1 MSNKISTEG
10 ETGNSTNH
18 DLKGP
23 SSSSPTVPIL
33 NIPRPTSSSI
43 SPNQMVSS
51 SNDAAAHNKAI
62 DEPEVMVL
70 DDDEDM
76 DQEVL
81 VKHFDQNIY
90 EQIDNFSSHHYH
102 SLHCSCYILLS
113 YRQTVM
119 GMVESMTR
127 LVVLVL
133 MTGNL
138 GWEVAN

>member
-51 SNDAAAHNKAI
+51 SNDAAAHNKTIA
-62 DEPEVMVL
+62 EPEVMVL

-81 VKHFDQNIY
+81 VTDFDQNIY
-90 EQIDNFSSHHYH
+90 EQIIFLLTIIIHY
-102 SLHCSCYILLS
+102 I
-113 YRQTVM
+113 
-119 GMVESMTR
+119 
-127 LVVLVL
+127 VLV
-133 MTGNL
+133 TYYCNIGRR
-138 GWEVAN
+138 

>member
-43 SPNQMVSS
+43 SPNQRVSS

-90 EQIDNFSSHHYH
+90 EQIDIFFFSPLSFITL
-102 SLHCSCYILLS
+102 SLLHII
-113 YRQTVM
+113 VI
-119 GMVESMTR
+119 
-127 LVVLVL
+127 
-133 MTGNL
+133 
-138 GWEVAN
+138 

>member
-1 MSNKISTEG
+1 MSNRISTEG

-51 SNDAAAHNKAI
+51 SNDAAAHNKTIAETI
-62 DEPEVMVL
+62 AEPEVMVL

-81 VKHFDQNIY
+81 VTDFDQNIY
-90 EQIDNFSSHHYH
+90 EQIDTISFITLFL
-102 SLHCSCYILLS
+102 LHII
-113 YRQTVM
+113 VI
-119 GMVESMTR
+119 
-127 LVVLVL
+127 
-133 MTGNL
+133 
-138 GWEVAN
+138 